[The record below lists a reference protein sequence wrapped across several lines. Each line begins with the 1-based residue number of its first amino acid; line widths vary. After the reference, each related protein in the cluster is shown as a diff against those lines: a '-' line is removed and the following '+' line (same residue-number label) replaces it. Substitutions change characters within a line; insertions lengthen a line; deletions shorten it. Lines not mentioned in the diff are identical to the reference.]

1 MRREEIKL
9 WFEEVLMQSLPSLK
23 QLLRE
28 EIERIQTE
36 NMGLVY
42 VPKSVVEYTSYAR
55 QLMKGK

>member
-1 MRREEIKL
+1 MRREEITL
-9 WFEEVLMQSLPSLK
+9 WFEEVLMRSLPSLK

-42 VPKSVVEYTSYAR
+42 VPKRSVRYTSYAR